1 VYRVP
6 SAVFISV
13 TVSPFNRVTVAAPFS
28 YEPPAIPIFAEVLV
42 SETSVKTGAEAGN
55 EPPAVTA
62 PGMPLTEIVACVTFP
77 AIGFDPPVTTRL
89 DGALLEPGFWL
100 EVGFDEADVV
110 LEPQPLAPEAV
121 EPAVQSE
128 ICW

>member
-1 VYRVP
+1 M
-6 SAVFISV
+6 
-13 TVSPFNRVTVAAPFS
+13 TVLPLTRVTVAAPFS

-89 DGALLEPGFWL
+89 AGALPEPGFWL
-100 EVGFDEADVV
+100 EAGFDEADVV
-110 LEPQPLAPEAV
+110 LEPQPLAPEAL
-121 EPAVQSE
+121 ESAVQSE

>member
-1 VYRVP
+1 MYRVP

-13 TVSPFNRVTVAAPFS
+13 TVLPFTRVTVAAPLS

-55 EPPAVTA
+55 ERPTVAIPA
-62 PGMPLTEIVACVTFP
+62 MPLTEIVARVSFS

-89 DGALLEPGFWL
+89 DGALLERGFWV
-100 EVGFDEADVV
+100 EAGFDEVV
-110 LEPQPLAPEAV
+110 VESQPLAPEAL
-121 EPAVQSE
+121 ESAVHSE
-128 ICW
+128 IC

>member
-1 VYRVP
+1 VYRAP

-13 TVSPFNRVTVAAPFS
+13 TVLPFTRVTVAAPFS

-42 SETSVKTGAEAGN
+42 SETSVKTGVEAGN
-55 EPPAVTA
+55 EPPTVTPPA
-62 PGMPLTEIVACVTFP
+62 IPLTEIVACLTFI

-89 DGALLEPGFWL
+89 DGALLEPGFWV
-100 EVGFDEADVV
+100 EAGFDEADVV
-110 LEPQPLAPEAV
+110 LEPQPPAPLDSA
-121 EPAVQSE
+121 PQSE

>member
-1 VYRVP
+1 MN
-6 SAVFISV
+6 
-13 TVSPFNRVTVAAPFS
+13 TG
-28 YEPPAIPIFAEVLV
+28 
-42 SETSVKTGAEAGN
+42 GAEGN
-55 EPPAVTA
+55 DPPTA
-62 PGMPLTEIVACVTFP
+62 TVLAMPLTEILACVTFP

-89 DGALLEPGFWL
+89 AGALPEPGFWL

-121 EPAVQSE
+121 KPAVQSE